1 MKKILTVL
9 GVLVLAVILVVGVG
23 TWLGGRGNE
32 NTPPTG
38 PAPAPGE
45 TTGAEQPASCPAFE
59 VIAAP
64 GTWESRADDDPVN
77 PTANPNSLL
86 LNVTRP
92 LQEAYGGQA
101 TAAGADGGVKVW
113 TLPYA
118 AQFRNINALT
128 EMTYDD
134 SRNQGYSRVSDEL
147 TATHGA
153 CPGTKFLLVGFSQG
167 AVLTGDLATDI
178 GNGNGPVPADTV
190 AGVSLIAD
198 GRREDGKGTLV
209 GSPAVQGIGA
219 EIALS
224 SVNLLVQP
232 IVPGATMRGPRPT
245 DFGALNDRVNQFCD
259 PADLVCSAPRDIGNA
274 IQRANDLVA
283 ANGIHARYSTNGNV
297 VPGQTVPQWVVS
309 WARGIIDGGR

>member
-1 MKKILTVL
+1 MKKIFTVL
-9 GVLVLAVILVVGVG
+9 GVLVLVVIIVLGVG
-23 TWLGGRGNE
+23 TWLSGRGGDRPSSTSGAQP
-32 NTPPTG
+32 TPGPT
-38 PAPAPGE
+38 
-45 TTGAEQPASCPAFE
+45 EQSASCPAFE
-59 VIAAP
+59 VISAP

-77 PTANPNSLL
+77 PNANPNSLM

-92 LQEAYGGQA
+92 LQEAYG
-101 TAAGADGGVKVW
+101 AGDGANGGVKIW

-118 AQFRNINALT
+118 AQFRNINALG
-128 EMTYDD
+128 EMSYDD
-134 SRNQGYSRVSDEL
+134 SRNQGYDRVSAEL
-147 TATHGA
+147 VATHEA
-153 CPGTKFLLVGFSQG
+153 CPATRFILAGFSQG
-167 AVLTGDLATDI
+167 AVLTGDLVTAI
-178 GNGNGPVPADTV
+178 GNGDGPVPAENI

-232 IVPGATMRGPRPT
+232 IVPGATMRGPRPQ
-245 DFGALNDRVNQFCD
+245 DFGALSDRVNQFCD

-274 IQRANDLVA
+274 IQRAHDLIA
-283 ANGIHARYSTNGNV
+283 ANGIHAQYSTNGNV
-297 VPGQTVPQWVVS
+297 VEGETVPQWVVN